1 MFNENHVLRT
11 TIQLTLIS
19 GAVFLVFQ
27 SRIAFGLMLGG
38 FMASLAFRLMIIDAT
53 KLLDFAVGAP
63 LSRKQVK
70 RYNRRA
76 YLKRYLLYTAAL
88 AAAISSP
95 YLSFFAALVGLLM
108 PKIAIVYLMFR
119 RRMLNDGT

>member
-11 TIQLTLIS
+11 TMQLTLIS

-53 KLLDFAVGAP
+53 KPLDFAVGSP
-63 LSRKQVK
+63 LSRKHVK
-70 RYNRRA
+70 LFNRRVH
-76 YLKRYLLYTAAL
+76 LKRYLLYTAAL

-95 YLSFFAALVGLLM
+95 YLSFFAPLVGLLM

>member
-1 MFNENHVLRT
+1 
-11 TIQLTLIS
+11 
-19 GAVFLVFQ
+19 
-27 SRIAFGLMLGG
+27 
-38 FMASLAFRLMIIDAT
+38 MASLAFRLMIIDAT

-108 PKIAIVYLMFR
+108 PRIAIVYLMFR